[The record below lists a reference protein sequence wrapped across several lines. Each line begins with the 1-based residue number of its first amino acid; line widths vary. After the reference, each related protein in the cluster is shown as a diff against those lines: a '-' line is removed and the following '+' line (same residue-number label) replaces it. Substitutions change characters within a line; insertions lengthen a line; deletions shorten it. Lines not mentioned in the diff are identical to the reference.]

1 MPELKQ
7 NFIKGIMNLD
17 LDERLINDGEYREAM
32 NIEVQTSEGSA
43 VGTVQGVRG
52 NNKLTSLVPGGGY
65 VVGSYANEKTNKIYY
80 LVQCNKF
87 AGVAKDMIVEFNP
100 ITNAAVPVFVDIYE
114 IDYNFTSAITSP
126 QGFLILDPN
135 IVSHQSVREGM
146 HLSGTLEDSFFGTTV
161 QFFQNSLVIT
171 NPISGITNVTDSGV
185 IVTNVQNFP
194 TGNQANLITESTGDP
209 FGAMVGG
216 NSNTV
221 LTFNS
226 ERILNFKSEKHITG
240 INIVDDLLFFTDN
253 NTEPKKIN
261 IKDSKFGTPSFAVHS
276 KFPVF
281 HPSNNSIVVNKFAK
295 LYNTTVIKKSPLTPP
310 SLEMYN
316 DINGRGLIFGKT
328 DPVNF
333 SDQVLT
339 NPGAGAGNFVY
350 NNEPFVEGTPVDIE
364 FSSVTPD
371 FEIGDIL
378 IFSNDTDILSELR
391 VFTDAQIRAVVTEI
405 DTSVSPDKMTVKILS
420 FKKGF
425 FPYTAGGEEWAV
437 CLEQSKALFE
447 FKFPRF
453 AYRYKYQDGEYS
465 SFSPFSD
472 VAFVPG
478 RFRYDAK
485 EAYNLGM
492 VNQLRFLKIFDFVP
506 DGLPEGVVCI
516 DILYKES
523 NSPNVYTVKT
533 IEHGDPQWLSY
544 GQQPPFTGITKGALQ
559 LESELIY
566 AAVPSNQI
574 LRPWDNVPI
583 KARSQE
589 ISANRLIFGNYTEGY
604 DINNNVN
611 INTYL
616 KSLDISPETSED
628 FVIGKGY
635 PSIKSLR
642 TYQVGIVYRDRFGRE
657 TPVFTNEKASFNIA
671 KQLADK
677 STSLSVQ
684 STTSVPFWVH
694 SYKYFVKETSNE
706 YYNLALDRWYDATDG
721 GIWLSFP
728 SAERNKVDEDTYLIL
743 KKKHDSDDFVEE
755 PARYKIISIKNEA
768 PDWIKTEFS
777 SISIESVVNP
787 TTFAKEDSQVPF
799 SGSSLSSF
807 QDFIRGKE
815 GLVLRLFD
823 SDQSSDW
830 FPIKS
835 FDFVNDTIDIKNT
848 FGIDV
853 TAEVLGGNTSSVK
866 MEVAQKRTY
875 NKPEFQGRFFV
886 KVKQDTAL
894 INGIDTIN
902 HDITTT
908 TFKIIQSKK
917 QYYIKSSGLDN
928 NWSQKEQWTDKA
940 GSWDKVIKEGFYID
954 EIDRNWGTVPGGPGP
969 WAKDSGKGITYS
981 RTGKLANHIEL
992 SLSRVNDQTQEG
1004 FSIANHDK
1012 SDRDFYN
1019 ALTAPN
1025 TWLRWEEDPNK
1036 IVYEIY
1042 FSQGQGDA
1050 DYDDYHTQNK
1060 KNAAGI
1066 YNYDGGKNKP
1076 RTWRANK
1083 TRRLYLKLRAT
1094 GYMDPGSTGNYVF
1107 DPAIKGADP
1116 TWVSN
1121 FIDSNHTQGVYSA
1134 SNTSGF
1140 VQCTPTIGWKP
1151 TTNHKFSG
1159 GSIQTGAQTSIQQ
1172 PTTSGNNPFFG
1183 EPGNPGNNVITT
1195 PGNPSLAT
1203 TVVQDTE
1210 NFHNTIQLVEK
1221 YNPESEKKMSENP
1234 AVFETE
1240 PKEDVGLDIYY
1251 EMDQA
1256 FPTSIDSNTNE
1267 LFAKVGSEVQID
1279 YPGAKLQNWK
1289 DLTPGGNPWTITVT
1303 SGNNFGTTNT
1313 NVSHWVEEGFTIQ
1326 NSSSLIPSVFPS
1338 GTTVADVDGNTVYFS
1353 EDATSSVTNAPVTF
1367 TKVSLPKIKAWNE
1380 NKITLDTIVYNPQ
1393 QFVVNVST
1401 AFTSDNVVLPVAMAG
1416 PNNKNNLIFKKP
1428 NGGTITGS
1436 ITGDGATVIG
1446 ASVNPSGL
1454 LELSLVKKVH
1464 NSKIDLKWHNC
1475 YSFGNGVESNRI
1487 RDDFNAVTID
1497 KGPRA
1502 STVLAKTYKRER
1514 KSSSLIYSGIYNN
1527 ISGVNE
1533 TNQFIMAEKITKNLN
1548 PRHGSI
1554 QKLHAREGDLIAL
1567 CEDKVLKILSNKDAL
1582 FNADGKP
1589 QLVATS
1595 NVLGQ
1600 ATPMGG
1606 EYGISKNPESFASQ
1620 AYKAYFTDKSRGK
1633 VLQLDGNGLIP
1644 ISDHGLKDYF
1654 ADNLPNQGLLI
1665 GSYDDKKDNYNISLQ
1680 NKRETVSY
1688 GVRNNG
1694 WESFKSFL
1702 PQSGLS
1708 INNNYYTFS
1717 AGELYRHHDGNT
1729 GTFYGLKQ
1737 NPFVNVIFNKLP
1749 NVVKSFGSLNYEGS
1763 QARVTEDIGDNEYF
1777 NNTGQPGWFVSEGET
1792 NLQSTSLLEFKNK
1805 EGKWFSRIKGEST
1818 NASNIDLKEFSFQ
1831 GIDIASSFVE
1841 VGISGC
1847 TDPQAL
1853 NFDPAATSD
1862 DGSCCFEYGC
1872 TDDQAGVWP
1881 SLSGL
1886 DRFGVPCVFPCVDA
1900 SNNMI
1905 GFAAA
1910 NYDPKFDCDDGNC
1923 NYPAFYAGCTDP
1935 NAVNYWSQATF
1946 DDGTCCYPGCIDPTA
1961 LNYDPTA
1968 CADDGS
1974 CTYCEQGSVAGYGV
1988 PGVGTMPNIT
1998 QIGTN
2003 ITVSNTNQFVVI
2015 GGQNTSNLVVGC
2027 EIISQYLPAGT
2038 VIIGIDTG
2046 AYGGSF
2052 SGATVLNLSNQF
2064 VNAPTGMAIPPAP
2077 SNQSFTVDYNCNCDD
2092 HEIRVSNTF
2101 GGVGDIDGNF
2111 GDNSYTVTTFTASNI
2126 TAGTPIHSALNSVA
2140 AFLLIQPNAGRTIQ
2154 ASDFSISGATPAS
2167 GTTFVGGTLPPEVV
2181 SVNFQDTENPVFLNY
2196 NVSGGSMPN
2205 PNYDA
2210 NYSAT
2215 PTNEIAVIV
2224 ELNPIAMPSNDLVI
2238 EIDIDGFTQSPQ
2250 PIINNVT
2257 IL

>member
-80 LVQCNKF
+80 LVQCNAF
-87 AGVAKDMIVEFNP
+87 GGVAKDMIVEYNP
-100 ITNAAVPVFVDIYE
+100 NTNTVAPVFVDIYKVE
-114 IDYNFTSAITSP
+114 YNFTAAISTP
-126 QGFLILDPN
+126 QSYLILDSN
-135 IVSHQSVREGM
+135 IPSHSSIREGM
-146 HLSGTLEDSFFGTTV
+146 ILTGTIEDSLFGTTV
-161 QFFQNSLVIT
+161 QFAQESITVT
-171 NPISGITNVTDSGV
+171 NPSTGISVTNDTSV
-185 IVTNVQNFP
+185 IVSNVQNFP
-194 TGNQANLITESTGDP
+194 TGNQANLVFEKSSDSFNLIFGGSSST
-209 FGAMVGG
+209 
-216 NSNTV
+216 T
-221 LTFNS
+221 LTFVS
-226 ERILNFKSEKHITG
+226 ERILNFQNGKHVTG

-253 NTEPKKIN
+253 INEPKKIN
-261 IKDSKFGTPSFAVHS
+261 IKTSKIGTPNFNTHS
-276 KFPVF
+276 KFPIF
-281 HPSNNSIVVNKFAK
+281 KPNTNVVVTNKFAK
-295 LYNTTVIKKSPLTPP
+295 LYNTTVVKKSPLTPP

-316 DINGRGLIFGKT
+316 DIGGRGLIFGKT

-333 SDQVLT
+333 SNQVLT
-339 NPGAGAGNFVY
+339 NPGAGAGNFIY
-350 NNEPFVEGTPVDIE
+350 NNEPFVEGTSVDIE

-378 IFSNDTDILSELR
+378 IFSNDQDILSDIR
-391 VFTDAQIRAVVTEI
+391 IFTDAQVRAVVTDI
-405 DTSVSPDKMTVKILS
+405 DTSVSPDKITVKILS

-425 FPYTAGGEEWAV
+425 FPFVAGGEEWAV

-472 VAFVPG
+472 VAFIPG
-478 RFRYDAK
+478 RFKYDAK
-485 EAYNLGM
+485 EAHNLGM
-492 VNQLRFLKIFDFVP
+492 VNQLRFLKILDFVP
-506 DGLPEGVVCI
+506 DGIPEGVVCV

-533 IEHGDPQWLSY
+533 IEHGDPQWLEY
-544 GQQPPFTGITKGALQ
+544 GHVTPQSPWTGQTKGAVQ

-628 FVIGKGY
+628 FIVGKGY

-642 TYQVGIVYRDRFGRE
+642 TYQIGIVYRDKFGRE
-657 TPVFTNEKASFNIA
+657 TPVFTNENATFNTA

-684 STTSVPFWVH
+684 SNTSVPKWVH

-728 SAERNKVDEDTYLIL
+728 SAERNKVDEDTYLVL
-743 KKKHDSDDFVEE
+743 KKQHDTDDFVEE
-755 PARYKIISIKNEA
+755 PARYKVISIKNEA
-768 PDWIKTEFS
+768 PDWIKTEYSNIGVGELNTTPAQTFTS
-777 SISIESVVNP
+777 ADAQVVYTGNP
-787 TTFAKEDSQVPF
+787 GFEEYA
-799 SGSSLSSF
+799 
-807 QDFIRGKE
+807 RGKE

-823 SDQSSDW
+823 ADQSSDW
-830 FPIKS
+830 YPIKR
-835 FDFVNDTIDIKNT
+835 FDFPNSTITIKNS
-848 FGIDV
+848 FGIDI
-853 TAEVLGGNTSSVK
+853 TADILGGNTSSVK
-866 MEVAQKRTY
+866 VEIAQKRTY

-894 INGIDTIN
+894 INGIDTVN

-908 TFKIIQSKK
+908 TFTIKQQKK
-917 QYYIKSSGLDN
+917 QYYIKSNGLDN
-928 NWSQKEQWTDKA
+928 NWSQKEQWTEKA
-940 GSWDKVIKEGFYID
+940 GSWDKTIKEGFYID
-954 EIDRNWGTVPGGPGP
+954 EIDRNWGTIPGGPGP

-992 SLSRVNDQTQEG
+992 SLSRINDQTQEG
-1004 FSIANHDK
+1004 FSIANHEK

-1019 ALTAPN
+1019 ALKSPN
-1025 TWLRWEEDPNK
+1025 TWIRWAEDPNK

-1042 FSQGQGDA
+1042 FAQGQGDS
-1050 DYDDYHTQNK
+1050 DYDNYHNQSK
-1060 KNAAGI
+1060 KNSPGI

-1116 TWVSN
+1116 TWVSD
-1121 FIDSNHTQGVYSA
+1121 FIYANQTQGVYSS

-1151 TTNHKFSG
+1151 TTNHKAG
-1159 GSIQTGAQTSIQQ
+1159 GGTIQAGTQTSIQQ
-1172 PTTSGNNPFFG
+1172 PTTSGNNPGFG
-1183 EPGNPGNNVITT
+1183 KPTNPGNNVITT
-1195 PGNPSLAT
+1195 PGDTALGNDTS
-1203 TVVQDTE
+1203 VQTGV
-1210 NFHNTIQLVEK
+1210 NFFNNIQIVEK
-1221 YNPESEKKMSENP
+1221 YNPEVDKEMSDNP
-1234 AVFETE
+1234 AIFETE
-1240 PKEDVGLDIYY
+1240 PKEDIGLDIYY

-1256 FPTSIDSNTNE
+1256 FPVLLSGETNE
-1267 LFAKVGSEVQID
+1267 LFAKIGSEVQVD
-1279 YPGAKLQNWK
+1279 YPGAKLQTWT

-1313 NVSHWVEEGFTIQ
+1313 NISNWVKEGFTIQ
-1326 NSSSLIPSVFPS
+1326 NSSNLIPSVFPS
-1338 GTTVADVDGNTVYFS
+1338 GTLVTNVSGNTVFFS
-1353 EDATSSVTNAPVTF
+1353 ENATSSINNAPITF
-1367 TKVSLPKIKAWNE
+1367 TKISLPKIKNWNE
-1380 NKITLDTIVYNPQ
+1380 NKITLDTFVYNPQ
-1393 QFVVNVST
+1393 TFVVGQST
-1401 AFTSDNVVLPVAMAG
+1401 VFTSDNVVLPLAMSG
-1416 PNNKNNLIFKKP
+1416 TNNKNNLIFKKID
-1428 NGGTITGS
+1428 GGTITGS
-1436 ITGDGATVIG
+1436 IFGDGNIIAAKVN
-1446 ASVNPSGL
+1446 ASGF
-1454 LELSLVKKVH
+1454 LELSLVKEVF

-1567 CEDKVLKILSNKDAL
+1567 CEDKVLRILSNKDAL

-1589 QLVATS
+1589 QLIATS

-1654 ADNLPNQGLLI
+1654 ADNLPGQNLLI
-1665 GSYDDKKDNYNISLQ
+1665 GSYDDKKDNYNISLV
-1680 NKRETVSY
+1680 NKLETVSY

-1694 WESFKSFL
+1694 WESFKSFIPETGVSL
-1702 PQSGLS
+1702 
-1708 INNNYYTFS
+1708 NNNYYTFKL
-1717 AGELYRHHDGNT
+1717 GELYQHHNGNT

-1737 NPFVNVIFNKLP
+1737 NPYIDVVFNKLP

-1763 QARVTEDIGDNEYF
+1763 QARVTEDLGDNEYF
-1777 NNTGQPGWFVSEGET
+1777 NNTGLKGWFVKEGET
-1792 NLQSTSLLEFKNK
+1792 NLQSTSVLEFKDK
-1805 EGKWFSRIKGEST
+1805 EGKWFSRVKGRST

-1831 GIDIASSFVE
+1831 GIDMADTFVLNSE
-1841 VGISGC
+1841 FGC
-1847 TDPQAL
+1847 TDPAAL
-1853 NFDPAATSD
+1853 NFDPTATDD
-1862 DGSCCFEYGC
+1862 DGSCCFDYGC
-1872 TDDQAGVWP
+1872 TDSQVGMFPATN
-1881 SLSGL
+1881 GL
-1886 DRFGVPCVFPCVDA
+1886 DRFGAPCTFPCVDA
-1900 SNNMI
+1900 NNNPI
-1905 GFAAA
+1905 GFAAD
-1910 NYDPKFDCDDGNC
+1910 NYNPKFDCDDGSC
-1923 NYPAFYAGCTDP
+1923 NFPPFFYGCTDP
-1935 NAVNYWSQATF
+1935 NASNYWAGANF
-1946 DDGTCCYPGCIDPTA
+1946 DDGSCIYPGCTDPTA
-1961 LNYDPTA
+1961 LNYDSAAYP
-1968 CADDGS
+1968 DDGS
-1974 CTYCEQGSVAGYGV
+1974 CIYCSQGSIDIT
-1988 PGVGTMPNIT
+1988 PETGTGTFPNIVVA
-1998 QIGTN
+1998 GTN
-2003 ITVSNTNQFVVI
+2003 INVSNTNVATALNSDI
-2015 GGQNTSNLVVGC
+2015 ASSNIAAGC
-2027 EIISQYLPAGT
+2027 EVTSQYLPAGT
-2038 VIIGIDTG
+2038 TIINIQVI
-2046 AYGGSF
+2046 SSVKSKLF
-2052 SGATVLNLSNQF
+2052 LSNQF
-2064 VNAPTGMAIPPAP
+2064 INAPTGFAGGIIA
-2077 SNQSFTVDYNCNCDD
+2077 NHNCNCDD
-2092 HEIRVSNTF
+2092 YEIRVSNTF

-2111 GDNSYTVTTFTASNI
+2111 GDNLYTVTTFTVSNI
-2126 TAGTPIHSALNSVA
+2126 TAGTPIHSALNSTA
-2140 AFLLIQPNAGRTIQ
+2140 AFLLIEPDAGRAIQ

-2181 SVNFQDTENPVFLNY
+2181 SVNFQDTENPVYLNY

-2205 PNYDA
+2205 PNYDP

-2215 PTNEIAVIV
+2215 SNNKIAVIV
-2224 ELNPIAMPSNDLVI
+2224 ELNPIAMPNNDLAI
-2238 EIDIDGFTQSPQ
+2238 EIDIDGFTQSLQ
-2250 PIINNVT
+2250 PIINTVT
-2257 IL
+2257 VI